1 MKISQAFR
9 TAIRTVSGRKA
20 ETLKFLAVEGALT
33 LMCLAPL
40 LFLTEKGPMRYCAAL
55 SAVMWLLIKIPARVN
70 AAAAMQDSLG
80 GGRLFSPG
88 LADPGNYLKKLGYG
102 LGRLGL
108 LALWAAPL
116 TAALLFAWEKYS
128 GDTDGLTVMNM
139 IYEFGGKDMKT
150 GVVYLLLILAAL
162 ILKERITP
170 VKILCLV
177 LALAGTFVITSG
189 ASTQGELF
197 GVLAVLAGVISF
209 GTASVLMRKVTA
221 KYPPVV
227 VTTVSM
233 TLSLIFNIPV
243 AVASALTQPVHPNV
257 AGIIALLYLGF
268 VGSGLGQVTWTR
280 ALSILPASTC
290 SLFYPLQP
298 LFSALLGAL
307 LLHETFKPAFFAGL
321 VLISLDVVLNTLETR
336 RQAEGK

>member
-1 MKISQAFR
+1 MDTARQTKAYGLIFITFFIWGSVYVAGGIAGNGMPSFLVASLRCLISMIPLWLMSAKCFPIRSEREDMKYFFIIGF
-9 TAIRTVSGRKA
+9 
-20 ETLKFLAVEGALT
+20 
-33 LMCLAPL
+33 
-40 LFLTEKGPMRYCAAL
+40 
-55 SAVMWLLIKIPARVN
+55 
-70 AAAAMQDSLG
+70 
-80 GGRLFSPG
+80 
-88 LADPGNYLKKLGYG
+88 LGYFVTIQSIQ
-102 LGRLGL
+102 LGIL
-108 LALWAAPL
+108 LTGSSMASLINTL
-116 TAALLFAWEKYS
+116 TPVAV
-128 GDTDGLTVMNM
+128 T
-139 IYEFGGKDMKT
+139 
-150 GVVYLLLILAAL
+150 ILAAL

-197 GVLAVLAGVISF
+197 GVLAVLTGVISF

-243 AVASALTQPVHPNV
+243 AVASALTQPVHPNA

>member
-1 MKISQAFR
+1 MDTARQTKAYGLIFITFFIWGSVYVAGGIAGNGMPSFLVASLRCLISMIPLWLMSAKCFPIRIEREDMKYFFMI
-9 TAIRTVSGRKA
+9 G
-20 ETLKFLAVEGALT
+20 FLGYFVTIQSIQLGILLTGSSMASLINALT
-33 LMCLAPL
+33 PV
-40 LFLTEKGPMRYCAAL
+40 
-55 SAVMWLLIKIPARVN
+55 AV
-70 AAAAMQDSLG
+70 
-80 GGRLFSPG
+80 
-88 LADPGNYLKKLGYG
+88 
-102 LGRLGL
+102 
-108 LALWAAPL
+108 
-116 TAALLFAWEKYS
+116 T
-128 GDTDGLTVMNM
+128 
-139 IYEFGGKDMKT
+139 
-150 GVVYLLLILAAL
+150 ILAAL

-243 AVASALTQPVHPNV
+243 AVASALTQPVHPNA

>member
-1 MKISQAFR
+1 MDTRSQTKAYGLIFITFFIWGSVYVAGGIAGKGMPSFLVASLRCLISMIPLWMMSAKYFPIRIEREDMKYFFVI
-9 TAIRTVSGRKA
+9 G
-20 ETLKFLAVEGALT
+20 FLGYFVTIQSIQLGILLTGSSMASLINALT
-33 LMCLAPL
+33 PV
-40 LFLTEKGPMRYCAAL
+40 
-55 SAVMWLLIKIPARVN
+55 AV
-70 AAAAMQDSLG
+70 
-80 GGRLFSPG
+80 
-88 LADPGNYLKKLGYG
+88 
-102 LGRLGL
+102 
-108 LALWAAPL
+108 
-116 TAALLFAWEKYS
+116 T
-128 GDTDGLTVMNM
+128 
-139 IYEFGGKDMKT
+139 
-150 GVVYLLLILAAL
+150 ILAAL

-170 VKILCLV
+170 VKILCLI
-177 LALAGTFVITSG
+177 LAVAGTYVITSG
-189 ASTQGELF
+189 ASTQGELL
-197 GVLAVLAGVISF
+197 GVLAVLVGVVSF

-233 TLSLIFNIPV
+233 SLSLIFNIPV
-243 AVASALTQPVHPNV
+243 AAASALTQPVHPNA

-321 VLISLDVVLNTLETR
+321 ILISLDVVLNTLETR

>member
-1 MKISQAFR
+1 MDTARQTKAYGLIFITFFIWGSVYVAGGIAGNGMPSFLVASLRCLISMIPLWLMSAKCFPIRIEREDMKYFFI
-9 TAIRTVSGRKA
+9 IG
-20 ETLKFLAVEGALT
+20 FLGYFVTIQSIQLGILLTGSSMASLINALT
-33 LMCLAPL
+33 PV
-40 LFLTEKGPMRYCAAL
+40 
-55 SAVMWLLIKIPARVN
+55 AV
-70 AAAAMQDSLG
+70 
-80 GGRLFSPG
+80 
-88 LADPGNYLKKLGYG
+88 
-102 LGRLGL
+102 
-108 LALWAAPL
+108 
-116 TAALLFAWEKYS
+116 T
-128 GDTDGLTVMNM
+128 
-139 IYEFGGKDMKT
+139 
-150 GVVYLLLILAAL
+150 ILAAL

-189 ASTQGELF
+189 ASTQGELL
-197 GVLAVLAGVISF
+197 GVLAVLTGVISF

-243 AVASALTQPVHPNV
+243 AVASALTQPVHPNA

-321 VLISLDVVLNTLETR
+321 ILISLDVVLNTLETR